1 MRELAAMP
9 VAGLGSR
16 ELGEAVSRV
25 IAPLVPHDGL
35 RLVGYGPSAQTGI
48 GSFGFAHGYEPDFG
62 RALYHSIAIGEDPF
76 PLPVLEKRRVPGA
89 VVGNKRTFGRYGV
102 GCELR
107 VALRTSRGLWGSL
120 GLLRAANVKPFTE
133 NDTVAVA
140 SLISPLVDLMRRFVT
155 AAPLVPSNDA
165 PGTGV
170 VLIGPDHRVRA
181 ATPEAQRW
189 LDILRDDH
197 AGPEWT
203 IDAGISIISMQART
217 PGAEPPVIVGP
228 AASYGRWL
236 AMHAQL
242 LGDDVAIITQQASG
256 ETLLPAFGDWYGLT
270 PRERDVVSRLYRA
283 AAPKQIARQ
292 LDLSVYTVNEH
303 LKAVYRK
310 TGASSRDELVAA
322 LSG

>member
-1 MRELAAMP
+1 MP
-9 VAGLGSR
+9 VSGLGSR

-35 RLVGYGPSAQTGI
+35 RLVGSGPSARTGI

-62 RALYHSIAIGEDPF
+62 RALYHGIAMGEDPF
-76 PLPVLEKRRVPGA
+76 PLPVLEKLKVPGA
-89 VVGNKRTFGRYGV
+89 VVGNNRTFGRYGV

-107 VALRTSRGLWGSL
+107 VALRTPRGLWGSV

-133 NDTVAVA
+133 DDTVAVA
-140 SLISPLVDLMRRFVT
+140 SLISPLVALMRRFVT
-155 AAPLVPSNDA
+155 AAPLVPSGRA

-170 VLIGPDHRVRA
+170 ALVGPDHRIRA

-189 LDILRDDH
+189 LDILHDDH

-203 IDAGISIISMQART
+203 IESGISIISMLART

-228 AASYGRWL
+228 AAGHGWL
-236 AMHAQL
+236 GLQAQL
-242 LGDDVAIITQQASG
+242 LGDDVAIITEQASG
-256 ETLLPAFGDWYGLT
+256 EMVLPAFGDWYGLT
-270 PRERDVVSRLYRA
+270 PRERDVVARLYRA

-322 LSG
+322 LAG